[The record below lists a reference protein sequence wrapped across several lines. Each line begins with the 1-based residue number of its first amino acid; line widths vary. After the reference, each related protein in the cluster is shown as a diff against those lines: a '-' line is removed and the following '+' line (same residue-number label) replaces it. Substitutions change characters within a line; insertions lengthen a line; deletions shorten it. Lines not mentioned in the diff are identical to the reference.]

1 MYMYLMQEKRYEEAT
16 AKFNTVLQVMGYRAG
31 TYIVT
36 SLTKLL
42 HIYIHVSSG
51 NPYMHACD
59 LFPLNQTLAT
69 VWHCATT

>member
-1 MYMYLMQEKRYEEAT
+1 MYLMQEKRYEEAT

-36 SLTKLL
+36 SLTNFSTYT
-42 HIYIHVSSG
+42 HMS
-51 NPYMHACD
+51 NPNMHACD
-59 LFPLNQTLAT
+59 LFPLHQTPAT